1 MNSVTVKRVTHH
13 VSIKRG
19 EPTAIRVVTRNNNTV
34 SVKPTGLRGP
44 QGERGEQGPP
54 GPIGN
59 LDNLDLPDFTL
70 IFENQLV

>member
-1 MNSVTVKRVTHH
+1 MTDIVAKRVEYTLNVKRGSPTTFN
-13 VSIKRG
+13 VSAKPVQTI
-19 EPTAIRVVTRNNNTV
+19 AIT
-34 SVKPTGLRGP
+34 SSGLRGP